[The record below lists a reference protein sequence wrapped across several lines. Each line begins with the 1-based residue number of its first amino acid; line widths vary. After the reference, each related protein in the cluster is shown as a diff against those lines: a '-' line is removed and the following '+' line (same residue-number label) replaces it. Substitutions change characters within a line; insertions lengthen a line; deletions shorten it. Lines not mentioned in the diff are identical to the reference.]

1 MLLDE
6 AQKEKIYHS
15 ALLILEQVGVE
26 IKHEEARDLLR
37 SAGAK
42 FEGDRAFF
50 KPYILEEA
58 LSSAPEY
65 INIYNRDGNLAMKL
79 GGEDNFYGT
88 GSDNPYVHDPFTEE
102 KRSAKLEDV
111 KNFSLLVEA
120 LPNIDFRMSM
130 ALPEDIPTDVVDIY
144 QFQSMLLN
152 GKKPIVFTSADHK
165 NTETLIKMASAAAG
179 GDEELAQKPFFIQ
192 YTEPTSPLT
201 ATEDALERL
210 LLSARYEVPAIF
222 ISGAMMGATVPT
234 TVPGAA
240 AVCLAEELA
249 GVAIS
254 QQKNPGAPIIMGG
267 GGGAMDMKST
277 VLSYGATPGL
287 LLDNTMIEVCKHL
300 DMPVFQKAGC
310 SDSKIPDAQAALES
324 TLWFTQ
330 MGNSEADLI
339 HDVGYLESG
348 KVSSMEMVVIGDEI
362 AGQVRDINR
371 GLQMDEERLALD
383 AVKRVGPGG
392 NYLTDS
398 HTMEHFKEL
407 RMPDL
412 MDRQTFEGWEEDGKK
427 SLTERAREK
436 AQEILQNYDPDGMEE
451 SKVEQI
457 GDIVDASTDEPCNA

>member
-1 MLLDE
+1 MFLEE

-15 ALLILEQVGVE
+15 ALLILERVGVE

-37 SAGAK
+37 NAGVK
-42 FEGDRAFF
+42 FEGERAFF
-50 KPYILEEA
+50 KPYDIEEA
-58 LSSAPEY
+58 LNSAPAY
-65 INIYNRDGNLAMKL
+65 VNVYDQDGNLAMKL
-79 GGEDNFYGT
+79 GGEDSYYGT

-111 KNFSLLVEA
+111 KNFSVLVEA
-120 LPNIDFRMSM
+120 LPNLDFRMSM
-130 ALPEDIPTDVVDIY
+130 ALPEDIPTDVVDIH
-144 QFQSMLLN
+144 QFKSMLVN

-165 NTETLIKMASAAAG
+165 NTKTLIDMASVVAG
-179 GDEELAQKPFFIQ
+179 GYEEFAQKPFFVQ

-210 LLSARYEVPAIF
+210 LLSAQYEVPAVF

-249 GVAIS
+249 GVVIS
-254 QQKNPGAPIIMGG
+254 QEENAGAPILMGG

-287 LLDNTMIEVCKHL
+287 LLDHTMIDVCKHL
-300 DMPVFQKAGC
+300 NMPVFQKAGC
-310 SDSKIPDAQAALES
+310 SDSKIPDGQAALES
-324 TLWFTQ
+324 TLWFSM
-330 MGNSEADLI
+330 MGTSEADLI

-362 AGQVRDINR
+362 AGQIRDITS
-371 GLQMDEERLALD
+371 GLQIDEDHLALD
-383 AVKRVGPGG
+383 AVERVGPGG
-392 NYLTDS
+392 DYLTDS
-398 HTMEHFKEL
+398 HTMDYFRDL
-407 RMPDL
+407 RMPNL
-412 MDRQTFEGWEEDGKK
+412 MDRQTYEAWTEDGKK

-436 AQEILQNYDPDGMEE
+436 AKDIIQNHETDKMEE
-451 SKVEQI
+451 SKVEKI
-457 GDIVDASTDEPCNA
+457 NKIVKDSTTKISDA